1 MAKYEQTKKK
11 YNNKKKDI
19 KNSSKLTARQVKQIA
34 RAAEKKA
41 TKKKETEKRVKEVE
55 RLRGKKEKEAKRKA
69 IEQKKSEI
77 RNRIEESRK
86 RLEQKKLAKEEAKR
100 KVIEQKKTEIKI
112 RIKES
117 RKRREKKQ
125 QDKLEN
131 LKKSQLS
138 EYEINLKRLTAL
150 LVTQVTGSGQNIM
163 NVIDDPA
170 ALKTNLQVLIRKYPE
185 LAETAD
191 KFLEQRKR
199 ELGEG
204 IYRDEAMINQLEA
217 EFRANPNRLANR
229 NGVRYDS
236 GLLDISAY
244 MVAEAVY
251 RVFKD
256 EALERGISN
265 EMFRRAL
272 DEVTVETPYLLYEG
286 TKNSRGHISR
296 ERKFKS
302 PREIANMVI
311 AIALNDGHVD
321 EREVRNNAW

>member
-1 MAKYEQTKKK
+1 MAKYKQTKKQ
-11 YNNKKKDI
+11 NNKKKDK

-34 RAAEKKA
+34 RATEKNAK
-41 TKKKETEKRVKEVE
+41 KKKETEKRVREVQ
-55 RLRGKKEKEAKRKA
+55 RLQGKKERLAEEVKREARKEA
-69 IEQKKSEI
+69 IEEKKTEI

-86 RLEQKKLAKEEAKR
+86 R
-100 KVIEQKKTEIKI
+100 
-112 RIKES
+112 
-117 RKRREKKQ
+117 REKKQ
-125 QDKLEN
+125 QAKSRN

-150 LVTQVTGSGQNIM
+150 LVTQVQGSGQNIM
-163 NVIDDPA
+163 NVMDDPS
-170 ALKTNLQVLIRKYPE
+170 ALKTNLQVLIKKYPD
-185 LAETAD
+185 LTETAN
-191 KFLEQRKR
+191 KLLEQRKL

-204 IYRDEAMINQLEA
+204 IYRDEAMINQLEM
-217 EFRANPNRLANR
+217 EFRANPNRLTNR

-236 GLLDISAY
+236 GILDINSY

-256 EALERGISN
+256 EAEAKGISN

-272 DEVTVETPYLLYEG
+272 DEVTVGTPYLLYEG

-296 ERKFKS
+296 ERKFKA
-302 PREIANMVI
+302 PREIANMVM

-321 EREVRNNAW
+321 EREVIKNAW